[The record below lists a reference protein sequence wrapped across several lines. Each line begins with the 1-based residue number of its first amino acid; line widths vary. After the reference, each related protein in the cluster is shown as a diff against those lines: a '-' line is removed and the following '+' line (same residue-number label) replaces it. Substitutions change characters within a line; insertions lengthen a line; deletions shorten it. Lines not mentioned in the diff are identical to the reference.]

1 MVKYC
6 PSCGTRL
13 EQEFNFC
20 PSCGF
25 DLRNIAGTEPEEKKN
40 QEPSVK
46 RVVVCDNCGEE
57 NDEGNNICSYCGAPL
72 KGAKIERVSRS
83 GKLNEEK
90 KPAVKKVKASG
101 KSQTGMK
108 ISPSKSAE
116 TSTPKELNQKKL
128 LLILAG
134 VVVVVF
140 IILYSSGILNS
151 TEPDQVTQNQVSNQS
166 SGVDL
171 NNVQRINELEEKVKN
186 NPEDT
191 DALLELAH
199 LRNDSGMYDKAIVDY
214 QKYLEKVPK
223 DPDARID
230 MGVCYYNL
238 KNYDEAIK
246 QMKLAVKYSPKHQIG
261 YLNLGIVNLAAGNI
275 EKSREWLQQAVQL
288 DPNTEMGKRAQELL
302 DSHTK

>member
-6 PSCGTRL
+6 PSCGTSF
-13 EQEFNFC
+13 EQEFNYC

-25 DLRNIAGTEPEEKKN
+25 DLRNIAGTETGEKKD
-40 QEPSVK
+40 QEPSVN

-57 NDEGNNICSYCGAPL
+57 NDAGNNICSYCGAPL

-90 KPAVKKVKASG
+90 RPAVKKIKASV

-108 ISPSKSAE
+108 ISSSKPPQ
-116 TSTPKELNQKKL
+116 TGKPKELNQKKL

-134 VVVVVF
+134 IVVVVF

-171 NNVQRINELEEKVKN
+171 NNVQRINELEEKVKD

-246 QMKLAVKYSPKHQIG
+246 QMELAVKYSPRHQIG

-275 EKSREWLQQAVQL
+275 EKSREWLQKAVQL